1 MLGTLVSILLGIILV
16 MELFARE
23 EFLQQSKNTLQ
34 EGGLNIVSQLS
45 TRINAISAITKVTS
59 RGDPCHC

>member
-1 MLGTLVSILLGIILV
+1 M
-16 MELFARE
+16 
-23 EFLQQSKNTLQ
+23 Q

-59 RGDPCHC
+59 EAIPAIVRSGNETLLKKFVKDS